1 MKQLASPKVRSY
13 FYRIVIIVL
22 AILGAKGYIDNQ
34 MTMMLGSLSAAV
46 LAISVADYHVP
57 RGLDASEPKDE
68 KYTPRHKAQ

>member
-57 RGLDASEPKDE
+57 RGLDASEPKEE